1 MVQETRH
8 SLVRSRVAALALVG
22 TLGVFA
28 DGVRSVHHLPDHDAG
43 SRCAL
48 VAASANVQGVNIDH
62 LPVVLPPLFRRIG
75 REEQDVTAPVLRPV
89 WAATGRSPPL
99 PLV

>member
-1 MVQETRH
+1 
-8 SLVRSRVAALALVG
+8 
-22 TLGVFA
+22 
-28 DGVRSVHHLPDHDAG
+28 
-43 SRCAL
+43 
-48 VAASANVQGVNIDH
+48 VQGVNIDH